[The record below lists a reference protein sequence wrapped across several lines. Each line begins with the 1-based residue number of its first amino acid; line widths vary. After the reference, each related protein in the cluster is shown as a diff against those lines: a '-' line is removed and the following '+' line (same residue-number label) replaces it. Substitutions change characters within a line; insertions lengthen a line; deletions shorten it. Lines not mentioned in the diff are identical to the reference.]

1 MRLSEA
7 PGDIPNY
14 LKSELSPFEK
24 LLPAL
29 IALVAAYL
37 LVR

>member
-1 MRLSEA
+1 MPPNSQ
-7 PGDIPNY
+7 PGDVPEY
-14 LKSELSPFEK
+14 LKDELSPFEK

-29 IALVAAYL
+29 IALAAAYL

>member
-1 MRLSEA
+1 MLSEK
-7 PGDIPNY
+7 PGDVPEY